1 MQALAGSRPKVGN
14 ERRSAYAADARHEP
28 VVKRRRLVQAPWS
41 FAAVSAGSVVADL
54 AAF

>member
-28 VVKRRRLVQAPWS
+28 VVKPRICAGAIELRRRLRWERRRRS
-41 FAAVSAGSVVADL
+41 RCF
-54 AAF
+54 